1 MEQTYQIIKQIA
13 NTSSIKKKK
22 EILADNADNI
32 LLKDIL
38 RFCFSPLIVT
48 GISEA
53 KLNKPVKPTNQF
65 VYNAKLACCALMD
78 HLTAH
83 NTGSDDDI
91 SVCQYVLNCYPE
103 YNDLFTAIITKTLKI
118 GCDSKTLN
126 AVYGKDF
133 IPTWEV
139 QRAISIEHTKLK
151 KNEWIAISE
160 KLNGVRGTYYQGKI
174 ISRQGKEITGLQHII
189 DDIVSA
195 GLEHYV
201 LDGELRRKNIDH
213 IPDNENFRIGTGI
226 INSDADTKSEIN
238 FTIYDCLNVTDWQM
252 GESAITYR
260 QRLNVLNQWDKRIKD
275 QNLQNIS
282 IVDRLYSGTDHSQ
295 IEICLQKMVDEDKE
309 GCMVNRDVPYKCK
322 RHNGILKVKRFY
334 TCDLPI
340 IRLEEGSG
348 RLSGTLGNFVVDYK
362 GNEVSVGS
370 GMTDEQREVFW
381 EAGDSLIGRVIEVKY
396 KEVSQDKTT
405 KKESL
410 QFPIFVCL
418 REDGKEVSYE

>member
-53 KLNKPVKPTNQF
+53 KLNKPVKPTNRF

-103 YNDLFTAIITKTLKI
+103 YKDLFTAVITKTLKI
-118 GCDSKTLN
+118 GCDAKTLN
-126 AVYGKDF
+126 SVYGKDF

-174 ISRQGKEITGLQHII
+174 ISRQGKEIPGLQHII
-189 DDIVSA
+189 DDIKAA

-201 LDGELRRKNIDH
+201 LDGELRRKNTDH

-226 INSDADTKSEIN
+226 INSDADTKSEID
-238 FTIYDCLNVTDWQM
+238 FTIYDWQM

-295 IEICLQKMVDEDKE
+295 IEVCLQKMVDEDKE

-348 RLSGTLGNFVVDYK
+348 RLAGTLGNFVVDYQ

-396 KEVSQDKTT
+396 KEVSKDKKT

>member
-1 MEQTYQIIKQIA
+1 
-13 NTSSIKKKK
+13 
-22 EILADNADNI
+22 
-32 LLKDIL
+32 
-38 RFCFSPLIVT
+38 
-48 GISEA
+48 
-53 KLNKPVKPTNQF
+53 
-65 VYNAKLACCALMD
+65 MD

-83 NTGSDDDI
+83 NTGSDGDI

-103 YNDLFTAIITKTLKI
+103 YKDLFTAVITKTLKI
-118 GCDSKTLN
+118 GCDAKTLN
-126 AVYGKDF
+126 SVYGKDF

-174 ISRQGKEITGLQHII
+174 ISRQGKEIPGLQHII
-189 DDIVSA
+189 DDIKAA

-201 LDGELRRKNIDH
+201 LDGELRRKNTDH

-226 INSDADTKSEIN
+226 INSDADIKPEID

-348 RLSGTLGNFVVDYK
+348 RLAGTLGNFVVDYQ

-370 GMTDEQREVFW
+370 GMSDEQREVFW

-396 KEVSQDKTT
+396 KEVSQDKKT

>member
-103 YNDLFTAIITKTLKI
+103 YKDLFTAVITKTLKI
-118 GCDSKTLN
+118 GCDAKTLN
-126 AVYGKDF
+126 SVYGKDF

-174 ISRQGKEITGLQHII
+174 ISRQGKEIPGLQHII
-189 DDIVSA
+189 DDIKAA

-201 LDGELRRKNIDH
+201 LDGELRRKNTDH

-226 INSDADTKSEIN
+226 INSDADTKSEID
-238 FTIYDCLNVTDWQM
+238 FTIYDCLKVSDWQM

-275 QNLQNIS
+275 QNIS

-295 IEICLQKMVDEDKE
+295 IEVCLQKMVDEDKE

-334 TCDLPI
+334 ICDLPI

-348 RLSGTLGNFVVDYK
+348 RLAGTLGNFVVDYQ

-396 KEVSQDKTT
+396 KEVSKDKKT

>member
-1 MEQTYQIIKQIA
+1 MEKTYQIIKQIA
-13 NTSSIKKKK
+13 NTSSINAKKK
-22 EILADNADNI
+22 ILADNADNI

-53 KLNKPVKPTNQF
+53 KLSKPVRPTNQY
-65 VYNAKLACCALMD
+65 VNNAKFACCALMD

-91 SVCQYVLNCYPE
+91 AACQYVLNCYPE
-103 YNDLFTAIITKTLKI
+103 YKDLFTAIITKTLKI
-118 GCDSKTLN
+118 GCDAKTLN
-126 AVYGKDF
+126 SVYGKDF

-139 QRAISIEHTKLK
+139 QRAVSIEHTKLK

-189 DDIVSA
+189 DDIVAA

-201 LDGELRRKNIDH
+201 LDGELRRKNTDR

-226 INSDADTKSEIN
+226 INSDADTKTEID
-238 FTIYDCLNVTDWQM
+238 FTIYDCLTVSEWNA
-252 GESAITYR
+252 GESNSPYR
-260 QRLNVLNQWDKRIKD
+260 HRLNVLNQMDELIKK
-275 QNLQNIS
+275 QNLKNIS
-282 IVDRLYSGTDHSQ
+282 IVDRLYAGTDHSQ
-295 IEICLQKMVDEDKE
+295 IKICLQKMVDEDKE

-334 TCDLPI
+334 TCDLQI
-340 IRLEEGSG
+340 VRLEEGSG
-348 RLSGTLGNFVVDYK
+348 RLSGTLGNFVVDFK
-362 GNEVSVGS
+362 GNEVCVGS
-370 GMTDEQREVFW
+370 GLSDEQREVFW
-381 EAGDSLIGRVIEVKY
+381 SVGDSLIGRVIEVKY
-396 KEVSQDKTT
+396 KEISKDKKTN
-405 KKESL
+405 KESL
-410 QFPIFVCL
+410 QFPIFVAL

>member
-13 NTSSIKKKK
+13 NTSSINKKKQ
-22 EILADNADNI
+22 ILAENADNI
-32 LLKDIL
+32 LLKEIL
-38 RFCFSPLIVT
+38 KFCFSPLIVT

-53 KLNKPVKPTNQF
+53 KLNKTVKQI
-65 VYNAKLACCALMD
+65 VYNEPTPISVCYTLMEYLAV
-78 HLTAH
+78 H

-91 SVCQYVLNCYPE
+91 TFCQSIIRAYPE
-103 YNDLFTAIITKTLKI
+103 YHDLFTAIITKSLKI
-118 GCDSKTLN
+118 GCDAKTLN

-139 QRAISIEHTKLK
+139 QRAVSIEHTKLK
-151 KNEWIAISE
+151 NNEWIAISE

-189 DDIVSA
+189 DDIKSA
-195 GLEHYV
+195 GLESHV

-226 INSDADTKSEIN
+226 INSDTDTKPEID
-238 FTIYDCLNVTDWQM
+238 FTIYDILTVEEWKNGQS
-252 GESAITYR
+252 ESKYR
-260 QRLNVLNQWDKRIKD
+260 QRLNVLNQLDEQIKD
-275 QNLQNIS
+275 QNFQNIS
-282 IVDRLYSGTDHSQ
+282 IVDRLYSGTDHAQ
-295 IEICLQKMVDEDKE
+295 IEVCLQKMVDEDKE
-309 GCMVNRDVPYKCK
+309 GCMVNRNIPYKCK

-334 TCDLPI
+334 TCDLTI

-348 RLSGTLGNFVVDYK
+348 RLAGTLGNFVVDYK

-396 KEVSQDKTT
+396 KEVSQDKKT

-418 REDGKEVSYE
+418 REEGKEVSYE